1 MLLHFLY
8 LLSFPLFCFL
18 YLLPK
23 IINKNLKLNPPG
35 PRGLP
40 VIGNLHQIDP
50 SSLHTSL
57 WDLTKRYG
65 PIMSLR
71 FGFNPA
77 VVISSATLAKEILKT
92 QDLIFCDRP
101 LFTGQR
107 KVTYDG
113 VDIAFSPYSEHWKE
127 MRKIFALHLFS
138 PKKVQSFRSI
148 REDEVSRVMNAIH
161 DCALSYKK
169 VNLSDMMKNVTN
181 DIMMRVSFGKRY
193 QDVQERTKVFRLLD
207 EIQGYLVDLHLSDVW
222 PGLPFV
228 GLVDR
233 LMGKPSRLEKCF
245 KDLDGFYQELID
257 EHLNHQEH
265 KSNEEADKDVI
276 DIMLQLMKDK
286 HFNLNHKHIKAMIM
300 DLLVAGTDTSA
311 AVVVWAM
318 TSLITNPKVMKKAQ
332 EEVRNVIGKSGKVS
346 EDDLPKLNYLKA
358 VIKESLRMYPP
369 APLLVPRETR
379 KDVIVKGYTIKHKT
393 LVYVNAWAIAR
404 DPKYWENPEE
414 FFPER
419 FLGGREVDFKGNDFE
434 FIPFGA
440 GRRICPGISI
450 GVVVAELLL
459 ANLLYL
465 FDWGL
470 PDGVMKE
477 DIDFNVM
484 PGITMHKKNELC
496 LLAHACC

>member
-1 MLLHFLY
+1 MLLQFLF
-8 LLSFPLFCFL
+8 LLSLPLFCVL

-23 IINKNLKLNPPG
+23 IINNSKLNPPG
-35 PRGLP
+35 PCGLP
-40 VIGNLHQIDP
+40 VIGNLHQIDQ

-71 FGFNPA
+71 LGFNSA
-77 VVISSATLAKEILKT
+77 VVISSTSLAKEILKT
-92 QDLIFCDRP
+92 QDLFFCDRP

-107 KVTYDG
+107 KITYEG
-113 VDIAFSPYSEHWKE
+113 VDVAFSPYSEHWRE
-127 MRKIFALHLFS
+127 MRKIFTLHLFN
-138 PKKVQSFRSI
+138 PKRVHSLRSI
-148 REDEVSRVMNAIH
+148 REDEVSSVMNTIH

-169 VNLSDMMKNVTN
+169 VNLSEMMKNVMN

-193 QDVQERTKVFRLLD
+193 QDVQERRKVFRLLD
-207 EIQGYLVDLHLSDVW
+207 EIQAYLVDLHLSDVW

-233 LMGKPSRLEKCF
+233 LMGKKRRLEKCF
-245 KDLDGFYQELID
+245 RDLDAFYQQLID

-265 KSNEEADKDVI
+265 KPYAKEEDGI
-276 DIMLQLMKDK
+276 DIMLQLVKDK
-286 HFNLNHKHIKAMIM
+286 RFNLNHEHIKAMIM
-300 DLLVAGTDTSA
+300 DILVAGTDTSA

-318 TSLITNPKVMKKAQ
+318 TLLITNPKVMTKAQ
-332 EEVRNVIGKSGKVS
+332 EELRNVIGKNDKVN
-346 EDDLPKLNYLKA
+346 EDDLPKLSYLKA
-358 VIKESLRMYPP
+358 VIKETLRLYPP

-379 KDVIVKGYTIKHKT
+379 KDAIVQGYNIKHKT

-419 FLGGREVDFKGNDFE
+419 FLGGCDIDFKGNDFE

-450 GVVVAELLL
+450 GVVVVELLL

-465 FDWGL
+465 FNWRL
-470 PDGVMKE
+470 PDGVRKE
-477 DIDFNVM
+477 DIDFDVM
-484 PGITMHKKNELC
+484 PGITMHKKNEFF
-496 LLAHACC
+496 LLADVCF